1 MIADPASLAAVA
13 GAAFAAGAVNAIAG
27 GGSLISFPTL
37 VAVGLSPVTASIT
50 NTVALCPGY
59 LGATLGQRRD
69 LAGQRRR
76 AAYLLPIA
84 AAAGLAGGLLLLRTD
99 DRAFAAAVPFLL
111 LAAAVLV
118 GVQDPLRA
126 WLFGGGRDRGAAHA
140 HRAEAWAGLPVALA
154 GVYGGYFGAGMGV
167 MILAALG
174 VVLGDTLQRIN
185 ALKQLVS
192 LAVNVAAAGL
202 FLWSGRI
209 DWACAGVMAGAA
221 LAGGAL
227 GGRVASRVPARAL
240 RRIIVVLGVALAI
253 VYFVR

>member
-1 MIADPASLAAVA
+1 MDAAALSSSVSSLAAVA

-27 GGSLISFPTL
+27 GGSLITFPTL
-37 VAVGLSPVTASIT
+37 IAVGLPPVAASIT

-69 LAGQRRR
+69 LEGQAGR
-76 AAYLLPIA
+76 AALLLPIA
-84 AAAGLAGGLLLLRTD
+84 ALGGIAGGLLLLHTD
-99 DRAFAAAVPFLL
+99 DRAFDRAVPFLL
-111 LAAAVLV
+111 LLAAVLV
-118 GVQDPLRA
+118 AVQEPLRA
-126 WLFGGGRDRGAAHA
+126 RLFGRERARRGEGWAA
-140 HRAEAWAGLPVALA
+140 LPIAAA

-174 VVLGDTLQRIN
+174 VVLPEPLPRIN

-192 LAVNVAAAGL
+192 LVVNVTAALL
-202 FLWSGRI
+202 FLI
-209 DWACAGVMAGAA
+209 IADVDWLYTGVMAGAA

-240 RRIIVVLGVALAI
+240 RALVVVLGVAIAI
-253 VYFVR
+253 VYFVK